1 MYWPWDG
8 FRPNKIFAGIA
19 KIQETALKQL
29 WQLLPTVNLQKCNEL
44 GGKGYI
50 SEYFHIVSRISIFSE
65 A

>member
-1 MYWPWDG
+1 MD
-8 FRPNKIFAGIA
+8 AGIA

-50 SEYFHIVSRISIFSE
+50 SEYFHIESRISIFSK